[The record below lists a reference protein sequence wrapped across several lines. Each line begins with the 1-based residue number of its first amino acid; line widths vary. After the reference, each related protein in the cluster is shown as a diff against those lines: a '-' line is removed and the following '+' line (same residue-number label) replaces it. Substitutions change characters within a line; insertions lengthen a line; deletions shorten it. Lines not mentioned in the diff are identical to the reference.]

1 MMHNASLL
9 IGSNINPVKNL
20 PLAFSKLKE
29 SVYIIHSSRVWH
41 TSAVGSRGPDFLNAA
56 IEIKTDLSREK
67 LKGEVLQ
74 KIELNLGRVRTVNKN
89 APRTIDLDIILFDGE
104 ILDQN
109 LWVKSFIAL
118 PMADIHPSL
127 INPRNGKTLSQI
139 SLELKDSVLDYP
151 HPLLLA

>member
-1 MMHNASLL
+1 MHNASLL

-20 PLAFSKLKE
+20 PLAFSQLKE

-41 TSAVGSRGPDFLNAA
+41 TSAVGSGSPDFLNAA
-56 IEIKTDLSREK
+56 VEIKTGLSREK
-67 LKGEVLQ
+67 LKEEVLR
-74 KIELNLGRVRTVNKN
+74 KIELNLGRVKTVNKN
-89 APRTIDLDIILFDGE
+89 APRVIDLDIVLFDGE

-127 INPRNGKTLSQI
+127 INPGNRKTLSQI
-139 SLELKDSVLDYP
+139 CMELKNSISDYP